1 MHSSEPAAQ
10 RRNGRRGKGAG
21 AGPGASMRP
30 RNRWIVPAALILL
43 TLIPLVAGG
52 VRLGELAGGADI
64 TPRNERF
71 FASPVPVV
79 AHILSVTVYSLLGA
93 FQFVPSLRRGRRSW
107 HRAAGRILIPAGALT
122 ALTGLWMALFYA
134 LPPSDGLILLILRLV
149 FGTGMLASIVL
160 GVLAIRRGDFA
171 RHGAWMTRAYA
182 IGVAAGTQALILIIP
197 ELVTGPPDVTT
208 RAVLMGAAWVI
219 NLAVAEYVIRRR
231 SKVTARVVRN
241 QERTPARSRTGGQ

>member
-1 MHSSEPAAQ
+1 M
-10 RRNGRRGKGAG
+10 
-21 AGPGASMRP
+21 
-30 RNRWIVPAALILL
+30 PAALILL

-52 VRLGELAGGADI
+52 VRLAELAGGADI

-71 FASPVPVV
+71 FVSPIPVV
-79 AHILSVTVYSLLGA
+79 AHVLSVTVYSLLGA
-93 FQFVPSLRRGRRSW
+93 LQFVPPLRRSRRSW
-107 HRAAGRILIPAGALT
+107 HRAAGRILIPAGLLT

-134 LPPSDGLILLILRLV
+134 LPPSDGIILLILRLV

-160 GVLAIRRGDFA
+160 GILAIRRRDFA

-219 NLAVAEYVIRRR
+219 NLAVAEYVIQRR
-231 SKVTARVVRN
+231 SKVTAHVVWT
-241 QERTPARSRTGGQ
+241 QERTPAPSHTGGQ

>member
-1 MHSSEPAAQ
+1 MNVSRPAA
-10 RRNGRRGKGAG
+10 RNR
-21 AGPGASMRP
+21 PLP
-30 RNRWIVPAALILL
+30 RNRWIVPTALILL
-43 TLIPLVAGG
+43 TLIPLAAGG
-52 VRLGELAGGADI
+52 VRLGELAGGAEI
-64 TPRNERF
+64 TPKNQRF
-71 FASPVPVV
+71 FDSPLPVV
-79 AHILSVTVYSLLGA
+79 AHVLSVTVYSLVGA

-134 LPPSDGLILLILRLV
+134 LPPSDGIILLILRLV
-149 FGTGMLASIVL
+149 FGTGMLASIAL
-160 GVLAIRRGDFA
+160 GVFALRRRDFT

-219 NLAVAEYVIRRR
+219 NLAVAEYVIHRR
-231 SKVTARVVRN
+231 SKVTAPAAHTRD
-241 QERTPARSRTGGQ
+241 RTPAPSTGA